1 MTDKLQQ
8 TIKEEIARLPQEGQD
23 AINALDWVK
32 IAEEIGKKYLLEE
45 DEIEDFQLE
54 TLLILIGVEESEFY
68 AINIENHVETTK
80 DDSIKMANEA
90 FEKIFAPIGKALEEN
105 IKKNLKNKNLNA
117 EQNLNF
123 ILSGGNYSA
132 FMEQKESRE
141 KNDTN
146 NEETEE
152 TVLPVFSVK
161 K

>member
-1 MTDKLQQ
+1 MTEKLQQ

-105 IKKNLKNKNLNA
+105 IKKNLKSKNLNA

>member
-1 MTDKLQQ
+1 MTEKLQQ